1 MVTATQTTTDP
12 LPREMMQHTYPI
24 LYQLE
29 ESHWWHIGRRHII
42 ASFVKQICEQVTD
55 HRPRILD
62 VGCGTGGNLKLLSQ
76 FGNAEGVDISADALA
91 FCRERG
97 LEVKAGAAEDLPY
110 EDATFDL
117 VTALDVVEHLDDDVA
132 GLREMRRVLR
142 PGGRILI
149 FVPTFMWLWG
159 VQDDISHH
167 RRRYR
172 LPALRRVLTEAG
184 FKVERTTYANI
195 TFLPPTFLG
204 RLFMRLTG
212 FKPESEA
219 HINISALNPLF
230 ARILGA
236 EATFLRFMNFP
247 LGVSGLCVARAGSSP
262 TNRGPRAGSPRG
274 VDASEGANTSR

>member
-1 MVTATQTTTDP
+1 MVTATQTTKEP

-24 LYQLE
+24 LYELE
-29 ESHWWHIGRRHII
+29 ESHWWHIGRRRII
-42 ASFVKQICEQVTD
+42 ASFVREICAQVTD
-55 HRPRILD
+55 RTPRILD

-76 FGNAEGVDISADALA
+76 FGDAEGVDISADALA

-97 LEVKAGAAEDLPY
+97 LEVKAGAAEELPY
-110 EDATFDL
+110 EDGSFDL

-142 PGGRILI
+142 PGGRLLI

-172 LPALRRVLTEAG
+172 LPELRRAVIEAG
-184 FKVERTTYANI
+184 FEVERTTYANI
-195 TFLPPTFLG
+195 TFLWPTFLG
-204 RLFMRLTG
+204 RLFMRVTG
-212 FKPESEA
+212 IKPESES
-219 HINISALNPLF
+219 HINIAALNPLF

-247 LGVSGLCVARAGSSP
+247 VGVSGLCVARAGSS
-262 TNRGPRAGSPRG
+262 
-274 VDASEGANTSR
+274 VTSHQ